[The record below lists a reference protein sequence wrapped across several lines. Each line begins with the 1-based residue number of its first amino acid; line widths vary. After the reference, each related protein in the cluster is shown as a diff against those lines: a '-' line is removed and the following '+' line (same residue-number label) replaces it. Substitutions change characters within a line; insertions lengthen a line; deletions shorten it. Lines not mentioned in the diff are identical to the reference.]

1 MHEGPISTRTS
12 TRLVPARAPDSF
24 LLAGWLAPRVSS
36 RQVPIRAASP
46 CLGSKRSVHELSAQF
61 SPARARSSNL
71 ILHELT
77 ARLFHPAR
85 APKQLLQEHP
95 VRGCATGCVRAA
107 LGRTRA
113 PVWCSPPEQGEVARR
128 LGAAFWLICSQHHAP
143 SPAGIWLCA
152 RSRACRAGREP
163 SRGRTR
169 RHQQSWAAQRGQ
181 EGAARPRKE
190 QLAKPLFGLVHPM
203 RSQASASPALV

>member
-77 ARLFHPAR
+77 ARFFHPAR

-95 VRGCATGCVRAA
+95 VRACVTGCVRAA

-128 LGAAFWLICSQHHAP
+128 LRAAFWLITASAASTMPHLLQESGRAHSC
-143 SPAGIWLCA
+143 
-152 RSRACRAGREP
+152 ACRAGREP

-169 RHQQSWAAQRGQ
+169 RRQQSWAAQ
-181 EGAARPRKE
+181 
-190 QLAKPLFGLVHPM
+190 
-203 RSQASASPALV
+203 